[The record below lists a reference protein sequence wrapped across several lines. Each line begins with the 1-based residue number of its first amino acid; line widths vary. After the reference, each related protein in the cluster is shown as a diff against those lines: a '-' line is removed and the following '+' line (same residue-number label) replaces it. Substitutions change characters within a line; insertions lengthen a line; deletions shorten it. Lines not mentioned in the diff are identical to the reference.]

1 MTAFKLDSDK
11 KLFFISDT
19 HFCHKNI
26 IAYTHRPFDNAQQ
39 MTQTIMDNWNR
50 VVTDEDQIIF
60 LGDFVM
66 GVKDPKLVSAHLYEC
81 LNGIKI
87 FIAGNHDSEEKR
99 SDAFQWLDGIC
110 ETEYS
115 GHKLRLNHY
124 PHTKE
129 ELKEG
134 YIHFSGH
141 THSTTLIKDK
151 KNRCINVACE
161 AINYT
166 PILFED
172 ALFELNK

>member
-1 MTAFKLDSDK
+1 MTTFKLDSNK

-26 IAYTHRPFDNAQQ
+26 IAHTHRPFDNVQQ
-39 MTQTIMDNWNR
+39 MTQTIIDNWNR

-66 GVKDPKLVSAHLYEC
+66 GVKDHKLVSAHLYEC

-110 ETEYS
+110 ETEYR

-134 YIHFSGH
+134 FMHFHGH
-141 THSTTLIKDK
+141 SHSYTRVHQISSFNLY
-151 KNRCINVACE
+151 NVACE
-161 AINYT
+161 ALNYT

-172 ALFELNK
+172 MINEI